1 MDFRYFLNHENTLM
15 KKYLP
20 TNLIVHSK
28 DTVKWSKNI
37 KFNKKK
43 IVRLESLRFLKDKFD
58 NFKFRDKKKFF

>member
-43 IVRLESLRFLKDKFD
+43 NS
-58 NFKFRDKKKFF
+58 

>member
-1 MDFRYFLNHENTLM
+1 M

-43 IVRLESLRFLKDKFD
+43 
-58 NFKFRDKKKFF
+58 